1 MKRLSIFAAALVAI
15 VMLASDA
22 QAGRFR
28 DRIRAAFGCPSPTCS
43 TCPTASSAPTAVP
56 ATQPAVSVG
65 QCPGGVCPPKSARG
79 IIRR

>member
-1 MKRLSIFAAALVAI
+1 MKRLSIFVVAI
-15 VMLASDA
+15 AAICMLASDA

-28 DRIRAAFGCPSPTCS
+28 DRIRAAIGRPAPCS
-43 TCPTASSAPTAVP
+43 TAASSASPKAVP
-56 ATQPAVSVG
+56 AAQPAVSVG